1 MKDWTLALKQFLS
14 NRKKELPQIFCSCLH
29 LDFLIFWPQQIRLC
43 VVLAQY
49 HRHLPFF
56 FFFHLF
62 IFLPAKPKFLQ
73 FHLNWIVYPFALSS
87 HTHETLPHLDFVS
100 GKPLSILIPVWAQ
113 QNSQTH
119 LDLGMWLQQN
129 FIIIINNQPLVKISC
144 VIFIQGNSTSL
155 CLGIGLGLERCTTN
169 SLSCQSV
176 PAWCLFLMVLGL
188 LPVQGILPPSEE
200 RPLTRLGK
208 DFR

>member
-1 MKDWTLALKQFLS
+1 MHLFLVDPYPILRGLCESSWTLLWNTTPYYIFKKQNRNMKDWTLSLKQFLS
-14 NRKKELPQIFCSCLH
+14 NRKKELPQIFCSCPH

-49 HRHLPFF
+49 HKHLPF

-62 IFLPAKPKFLQ
+62 ILLPAKPKFLQ

-100 GKPLSILIPVWAQ
+100 GKPLSILIPAWAQ

-119 LDLGMWLQQN
+119 SDLGTWLN
-129 FIIIINNQPLVKISC
+129 R
-144 VIFIQGNSTSL
+144 TS
-155 CLGIGLGLERCTTN
+155 
-169 SLSCQSV
+169 SSS
-176 PAWCLFLMVLGL
+176 
-188 LPVQGILPPSEE
+188 
-200 RPLTRLGK
+200 
-208 DFR
+208 